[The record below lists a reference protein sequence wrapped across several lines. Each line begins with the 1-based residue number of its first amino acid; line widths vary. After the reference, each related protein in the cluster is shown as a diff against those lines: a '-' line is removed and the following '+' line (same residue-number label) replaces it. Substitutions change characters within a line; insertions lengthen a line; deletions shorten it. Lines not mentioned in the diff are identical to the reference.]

1 MATLRIQAPKG
12 ERPLVDASLLEDTAA
27 QVARNVRLNNGAI
40 RPLKDVATVQATTTV
55 GQAKTVFKYSDTVWL
70 EWETDVDVVRSP
82 IANDAYDRV
91 YYTGDGVPKVTYNAI
106 VDSGAAPYPTNAYTL
121 GVPEPT
127 TSPTATV
134 AGTPDDPNDLA
145 ETRYYVVTYVDVFGA
160 EGPPCLPSNQVEVKP
175 GQTVDLA
182 ALPGAPTGNFNVVTQ
197 RIYRVNTGQTGSV
210 YQFVADVP
218 IASATYND
226 AITSDN
232 LGEALTTTTYDMPP
246 ATLKGLVAL
255 PGGFF
260 AGFYGNVLCFC
271 EPGLPHAWPVD
282 YQKTTTE
289 TIVGIGVYGNTIVV
303 ATEGEPYIC
312 QGIDPAS
319 MSMTKLE
326 IGQAGVSKRSATD
339 VGIGVIYASP
349 DGLVLVKNTGVE
361 LITEGLFDREQWQA
375 LNPASM
381 HGYLWEG
388 VYLCFYDTGTV
399 QASFA
404 IDPAAPDNGVLTY
417 DTYVEGGYRHK
428 VDDALYF
435 VVGSNIV
442 QWDAGSDLNYT
453 WESKEFHP
461 GHPVN
466 MGYAHIKARTYPVTF
481 TLTVDD
487 VVRKS
492 VSVTGKTPIRLPAGY
507 LGDVHVVKLE
517 GTGEVYDIV
526 LATTADELRNV

>member
-12 ERPLVDASLLEDTAA
+12 ERPLVDASLLADTAA
-27 QVARNVRLNNGAI
+27 QIARNVRLNNGAI
-40 RPLKDVATVQATTTV
+40 RPLKDVSTVQATTTV
-55 GQAKTVFKYSDTVWL
+55 GQAKSIFKYSPTVWL
-70 EWETDVDVVRSP
+70 EWTTDVDVVRSP

-91 YYTGDGVPKVTYNAI
+91 YYTGDGVPKVSYNAI
-106 VDSGAAPYPTNAYTL
+106 ITAGAAPYPANAYTL
-121 GVPEPT
+121 GVPEPST
-127 TSPTATV
+127 TPTAATNGV
-134 AGTPDDPNDLA
+134 PDDITDLP

-160 EGPPCLPSNQVEVKP
+160 EGPPCLPTGQVEVRP
-175 GQTVDLA
+175 GQTVDLTD
-182 ALPGAPTGNFNVVTQ
+182 LPGAPTGNFNIVTQ
-197 RIYRVNTGQTGSV
+197 RIYRVNTGDTGSV

-218 IASATYND
+218 IANTSYND
-226 AITSDN
+226 AITSDA

-246 ATLKGLVAL
+246 SDMVGLVAL
-255 PGGFF
+255 PGGFM
-260 AGFYGNVLCFC
+260 AGFTGNTLCFS

-289 TIVGIGVYGNTIVV
+289 PIVGIGVYGNTVVV

-312 QGIDPAS
+312 QGIDPAA

-326 IGQAGVSKRSATD
+326 IGQAGVSKRSTTD

-361 LITEGLFDREQWQA
+361 LITEGIFDREQWQA

-399 QASFA
+399 QAAFA
-404 IDPAAPDNGVLTY
+404 IDPAAPNDGILTY

-442 QWDAGSDLNYT
+442 QWDAGTSLNYT
-453 WESKEFHP
+453 WESKEFHAA
-461 GHPVN
+461 HPVN

-492 VSVTGKTPIRLPAGY
+492 VSVTSKKPIRLPAGY
-507 LGDVHVVKLE
+507 LGDIHVIKLE

-526 LATTADELRNV
+526 LATTANELRTV